1 MFTIAQPRM
10 VGEDG
15 IAILPSAPVRTRSR
29 DVEYTRAKAAMNVLT
44 NAEVVIHACL
54 ARRAS
59 ARYLLFERSDYPAM
73 DPPAWRKFVT
83 VRLRDG
89 RVVEGER
96 PLDYYGPLE
105 ESYESHN
112 GDYIRDNA

>member
-1 MFTIAQPRM
+1 
-10 VGEDG
+10 
-15 IAILPSAPVRTRSR
+15 VRTLE
-29 DVEYTRAKAAMNVLT
+29 VLNVLT

-59 ARYLLFERSDYPAM
+59 ARYLLFERSDYPEM

-83 VRLRDG
+83 VRLQDES
-89 RVVEGER
+89 VVEGER
-96 PLDYYGPLE
+96 PLDYYGLLK

-112 GDYIRDNA
+112 GEYIRDDA